1 MMPADKEQEGSSPE
15 ATEAIHSGAAPSSDS
30 GATNAF
36 LRGLQWVGLRLLFG
50 AEFVGEIVAN
60 VLGLNESKFQYVID
74 GMSEE
79 DWEVAREV
87 QAQREREE
95 QEARDGKDVEG
106 SAGVEEL
113 SLEDRMKRT
122 QASMLMMREG

>member
-1 MMPADKEQEGSSPE
+1 MPAEKEEEGSAAENAE
-15 ATEAIHSGAAPSSDS
+15 ATPSSGAGEAPSS
-30 GATNAF
+30 GASNSF

-60 VLGLNESKFQYVID
+60 MLGLNESKFQYVID

-79 DWEVAREV
+79 DWKVAREV
-87 QAQREREE
+87 QAQRDREE

-113 SLEDRMKRT
+113 SLEERMKRT
-122 QASMLMMREG
+122 QATMLMCREG